1 MEGGS
6 ALGGATAAAA
16 AAKVDFRVSGAR
28 FDLEDRIIRSWL
40 SFRGVVVGDREEKIR
55 GEGRREREREE
66 EERRAILRRSS
77 IPRTARNPERA
88 TVLEPTPE
96 TMSAGRVAVLGAL
109 TQRTSPQ
116 AINEAFA

>member
-1 MEGGS
+1 MVPLWGG
-6 ALGGATAAAA
+6 GGGGG
-16 AAKVDFRVSGAR
+16 KGR
-28 FDLEDRIIRSWL
+28 FPRERSSISDLEDRIIRSGSPSEVWWWGTE
-40 SFRGVVVGDREEKIR
+40 RKKYGGKEE
-55 GEGRREREREE
+55 ERERREE

>member
-1 MEGGS
+1 MEGVF
-6 ALGGATAAAA
+6 LLQGGGGGGGGG
-16 AAKVDFRVSGAR
+16 KGR
-28 FDLEDRIIRSWL
+28 FPREQSSIRSRGSYYTKRL
-40 SFRGVVVGDREEKIR
+40 SFRDSVVGDREEKIR
-55 GEGRREREREE
+55 EGRRERERRGE
-66 EERRAILRRSS
+66 EERQAILRRSS
-77 IPRTARNPERA
+77 IPGTARNPERA

>member
-1 MEGGS
+1 M
-6 ALGGATAAAA
+6 
-16 AAKVDFRVSGAR
+16 
-28 FDLEDRIIRSWL
+28 
-40 SFRGVVVGDREEKIR
+40 GDGEEKIR
-55 GEGRREREREE
+55 EGRKKKREREREE
-66 EERRAILRRSS
+66 RQAILRRSS
-77 IPRTARNPERA
+77 IPGTARNPERA